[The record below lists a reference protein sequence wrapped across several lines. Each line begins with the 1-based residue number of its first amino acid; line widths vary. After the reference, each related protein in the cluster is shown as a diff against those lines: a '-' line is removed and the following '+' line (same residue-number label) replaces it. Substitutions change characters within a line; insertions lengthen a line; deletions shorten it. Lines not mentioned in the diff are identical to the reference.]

1 MRFRILLA
9 AILFAI
15 LSLALL
21 TVYAFRVEPY
31 NLQVTRTSFDFFE
44 SGGTPVKVVLISD
57 VHGAYSDERYFERAT
72 WQINSLEPDLI
83 LISGDITGMPGEW
96 EGLESLGNL
105 QSGYGTY
112 AVLGN
117 HDYNDWDC
125 TNPENYEFA
134 GNVTSRLEAAGVNV
148 LRNEHVM
155 LSLRNRTFSIV
166 GVDDHWACMSNYSRA
181 SAGLPSTIPK
191 LVLVHDSLA
200 VANDSIINGLVLSGH
215 THCGQ
220 VNLPFI
226 TEYMI
231 EERGFGTLPG
241 GKGKI
246 NGSDLYISCGLT
258 PGGVRLFTRPE
269 ISVIYLE

>member
-9 AILFAI
+9 AVLLSILFA
-15 LSLALL
+15 ALL

-31 NLQVTRTSFDFFE
+31 NLQVTENSFDFFE
-44 SGGTPVKVVLISD
+44 SEREALRVVLISD
-57 VHGAYSDERYFERAT
+57 VHGAYSDEQYFERAVG
-72 WQINSLEPDLI
+72 QINSLEPDLI
-83 LISGDITGMPGEW
+83 LISGDIVGIPGHW
-96 EGLESLGNL
+96 NGLESLGKL
-105 QSGYGTY
+105 QSKYGTY

-117 HDYNDWDC
+117 HDYDDWDC
-125 TNPENYEFA
+125 TNPENYAFA
-134 GNVTSRLEAAGVNV
+134 DNVTMRLERLGIKV

-155 LSLRNRTFSIV
+155 LSIRNRTFSLV
-166 GVDDHWACMSNYSRA
+166 GVDDHWACMSNYSKA
-181 SAGLPSTIPK
+181 STGVPSAMPK

-200 VANDSIINGLVLSGH
+200 VENESIANGLVLSGH

-226 TEYMI
+226 TQYMV
-231 EERGFGTLPG
+231 EERGFGALPG
-241 GKGKI
+241 GRGKI

-258 PGGVRLFTRPE
+258 PGGVRLFARPE